1 VMILLGGEWV
11 LENENDGVAAQE
23 HLADVAILVHRFGL
37 LLAFAGSRELGPHFF
52 DAFKDHVA
60 VAVEGLDTAQQLL
73 VVSAVDQDLSVVLHR
88 VRQDGKGSGVELLLF
103 DLLQFFR
110 RHFGSGFGRR
120 HRDADLTKVLGA
132 LSKR

>member
-1 VMILLGGEWV
+1 MYCNIDV
-11 LENENDGVAAQE
+11 LYVKR
-23 HLADVAILVHRFGL
+23 LT
-37 LLAFAGSRELGPHFF
+37 FAGSRELGPHFF

-60 VAVEGLDTAQQLL
+60 VAVEGLDAAQQFL